1 MWPASHT
8 HGRHMGWV
16 SGERFK
22 VFFFCLSKHLKME
35 CLQGSINHK
44 CSSSL
49 STLLGK
55 ASFLGHVFL
64 LPHSLG
70 MGLGWAVFTLDKIAS
85 RLSIYT
91 RDAINK
97 GLKMRLFLPHTF
109 KSWTTWT
116 KQPSCGQLFFMFI
129 FNHAHSILHYLHLW
143 CLRLFPL
150 VKQAR

>member
-1 MWPASHT
+1 M
-8 HGRHMGWV
+8 

-22 VFFFCLSKHLKME
+22 VIFLCLSKHLKME

-49 STLLGK
+49 STLLGR

-70 MGLGWAVFTLDKIAS
+70 MGQYHLCLHLIRLPPLSLFTHEMQS
-85 RLSIYT
+85 S
-91 RDAINK
+91 NK
-97 GLKMRLFLPHTF
+97 GLKIYLIPSSHEQLGQNSPHVDNYFLRLY
-109 KSWTTWT
+109 
-116 KQPSCGQLFFMFI
+116 
-129 FNHAHSILHYLHLW
+129 SIMHIQYYIIST

-150 VKQAR
+150 VNKAKQT